1 MGPDDLVLCSGTL
14 RRGTPFADRLAAASA
29 AGCAAVS
36 LWGRDH
42 AMARAEG
49 LSDGDMVAMLDDHGL
64 VVAEMDPAWWWP
76 PGAADVT
83 VPPELDS
90 EDIFRFGER
99 ELFTI
104 AEALGAR
111 SVNAVDVLGGRW
123 DLDGAA
129 EAFAG
134 LCTRAAEHGLL
145 VHLEWLSW
153 SKIPDL
159 ATALRIVE
167 TADRPN
173 GGLTID
179 TWHAV
184 RTGTTLEALG
194 DVPGTSILA
203 VQLSDGPLEAE
214 SDLLDATLHHRR
226 LPGQGDFDLAG
237 IVAALGDTGTQAP
250 MGIEV
255 FSDELHTLAPDRAAG
270 AAVRA
275 TLDVLHAGR

>member
-14 RRGTPFADRLAAASA
+14 RRGTPFAARLAAASA
-29 AGCAAVS
+29 AGCSAVS
-36 LWGRDH
+36 LWGRDY

-49 LSDGDMVAMLDDHGL
+49 LSDADLATMLDDHGL
-64 VVAEMDPAWWWP
+64 VVAEVDPAWWWP
-76 PGAADVT
+76 PGASDVSI
-83 VPPELDS
+83 PPELDS

-99 ELFTI
+99 QLFTL

-159 ATALRIVE
+159 ATALRIVK

-173 GGLTID
+173 GGLTVD
-179 TWHAV
+179 TWHLV
-184 RTGTTLEALG
+184 RTGTTLDALRE
-194 DVPGTSILA
+194 VPGTSILA
-203 VQLSDGPLEAE
+203 IQLSDGPLEAE
-214 SDLLDATLHHRR
+214 SDLLDATLHHRE
-226 LPGQGDFDLAG
+226 LPGRGAFDLAG
-237 IVAALGDTGTQAP
+237 IVAALGHTGTQAP

-255 FSDELHTLAPDRAAG
+255 FSDELHALPADQAAV

-275 TLDVLHAGR
+275 TRDVLHG